1 MRFFNKDVFSGYFS
15 QGLNILY
22 GILVLPF
29 ILTVLNPSEVAYW
42 MLLLTLT
49 GFSAV
54 LDFGFSPTIT
64 RAVSYAFN
72 GSTSLKIEGYEIST
86 SVSEPNWLL
95 IGKILKTSQRI
106 YLILSLVSILVIG
119 GGGSLY
125 ILNFF
130 SGKVIKHDILTWFL
144 FLIGYFLNIYYLYT
158 IPILMGIGKIYHAN
172 KINIIIRMSW
182 LVIGVVG
189 VLFFKSVLAFAI
201 SQLIGVVLGRVY
213 GVFLINKSIHKS
225 VVMYDKDITSAL
237 IPNSWR
243 MGVVSLAT
251 YIINKSSVIIGGVYL
266 SSQALAGFTVSI
278 QILGVISTFSQTYFN
293 LKIPHFAALR
303 ILGDTEKIKK
313 FYCKTILLSLFVF
326 LFLSIFVVLYGPV
339 FLDKIGARTVF
350 PEKGILLLVF
360 IFGFLE
366 LNHTLAATF
375 ITTKNTVPFLKSAI
389 LSGFFILLGIFIM
402 IDFTA
407 NNILVLIVV
416 PGVVQLC
423 YNNWKWPLLVFKD
436 LNRKG

>member
-1 MRFFNKDVFSGYFS
+1 
-15 QGLNILY
+15 
-22 GILVLPF
+22 
-29 ILTVLNPSEVAYW
+29 
-42 MLLLTLT
+42 
-49 GFSAV
+49 
-54 LDFGFSPTIT
+54 
-64 RAVSYAFN
+64 
-72 GSTSLKIEGYEIST
+72 
-86 SVSEPNWLL
+86 
-95 IGKILKTSQRI
+95 
-106 YLILSLVSILVIG
+106 
-119 GGGSLY
+119 
-125 ILNFF
+125 
-130 SGKVIKHDILTWFL
+130 
-144 FLIGYFLNIYYLYT
+144 
-158 IPILMGIGKIYHAN
+158 
-172 KINIIIRMSW
+172 MSW

-375 ITTKNTVPFLKSAI
+375 ITTKIQFLS
-389 LSGFFILLGIFIM
+389 
-402 IDFTA
+402 
-407 NNILVLIVV
+407 
-416 PGVVQLC
+416 
-423 YNNWKWPLLVFKD
+423 
-436 LNRKG
+436 